1 MWLAPVVQ
9 ARRLSTRDG
18 SRENPEGFWREKS
31 PGQETWFTNAGISQY
46 PAEKS
51 AINRPDKSFD
61 NRSIYRQ
68 FFRDFHDMG
77 ADTDAGVRFSYL

>member
-1 MWLAPVVQ
+1 M
-9 ARRLSTRDG
+9 RDG

-51 AINRPDKSFD
+51 AINRDKSSRESFD

-68 FFRDFHDMG
+68 FSRDFHDMG
-77 ADTDAGVRFSYL
+77 RAGRYALQYET